1 MKTLTQTRRI
11 FIFAMMSLLSLPLFA
26 QRVNTLRPG
35 WYTLGINAGLS
46 YQQSDVAA
54 RLRGAGLGITLAKN
68 LNSRHGQLL
77 EVDLRGR
84 LMYSTSYGLDADRN
98 YLVDENSAVN
108 GTQLWDYREYP
119 SELEEPNGFIFNNHR
134 TQMGELGLEAVF
146 TLGRLRQRTGI
157 NLSVFGGIGI
167 DWYRVKT
174 DQGNEANNTNYAA
187 EYSALDTMATFA
199 QRRSLLRND
208 ILNGTYESLGEGFED
223 DSNGKVTLMP
233 NWGVELGYDI
243 TPRWGIGLGHK
254 VTYTGVDIFDGVKL
268 PSTKNDIHHYTYLQ
282 LYYRFNVD
290 EKEELPPTV
299 RFTDPEYSPYMTKEP
314 YKAVEVEIT
323 NVKDQSQ
330 INLTHNGRPLSFTY
344 RKGSLKAT
352 IILDEGT
359 NVVKAVATNGGGS
372 GEDEVRIIVE
382 EPETDDPPV
391 IRFIRPEVSGQIV
404 SNAKYDVLAEIL
416 YMETDKNIV
425 YTLNGRENKSWKFD
439 TRTGMFNSSIT
450 LAEGE
455 NIIILD
461 ARNRRG
467 SDRQTMK
474 IIYEAPV
481 YPPSI
486 QFITPSVSPYRTT
499 VPGQAL
505 ELGLKEI
512 KRTDNIQLTYNGYA
526 FTRFEYNERSGRLTS
541 QLSLQRGQNFLT
553 IVVSNKAGQA
563 REDMIIILDEVPPPP
578 VFPPRVTIQSVSNPV
593 YNNSSRNCTVN
604 VTARVEYVKFASEL
618 DIRIGG
624 TRITNFDFN
633 PNTASLSFQ
642 ANIKEGSSNLIII
655 ARNPSGESRDE
666 RLLTCNAPAVP
677 RPVVSIQS
685 PANLSVSTVA
695 NVTLRANV
703 KNVNQK
709 SEITLS
715 LNGRNTTSFTY
726 NAASGAVESNLVLST
741 GRNTIT
747 ISASNSGGSAN
758 ASVEVEFKAPAL
770 PILSITSPANGAI
783 VTDPAIKITG
793 NVTNISSGSQ
803 IKIYLNNQ
811 LQNTPILRA
820 GQYSL
825 NLTLKNGENTLRA
838 VADNGNGNSE
848 QTIKVRYEINYEKPE
863 ITFVNPPQN
872 TSVELARLDL
882 KARVT
887 NIDRPDQIKLILNG
901 RNQAGVTF
909 DKETGL
915 LSRALTLKIGRNT
928 IEIEAL
934 NPAGSAKESIEVIFD
949 PTISALPVPEV
960 KIESASRPVSDPF
973 NPNKPPSS
981 NVLATLK
988 GVNNVSQ
995 ITFSVNGTMERGF
1008 SFDPV
1013 SGKLEHVIGLNKGDN
1028 VIIITATNAKGTS
1041 SDTTNVKL

>member
-1 MKTLTQTRRI
+1 MKTLTLPRRI
-11 FIFAMMSLLSLPLFA
+11 FIFAMMSLLTLPLFA

-54 RLRGAGLGITLAKN
+54 QIRGGGLGITLAKN

-98 YLVDENSAVN
+98 YLIEENTAVN
-108 GTQLWDYREYP
+108 GSGLWDYREFP
-119 SELEEPNGFIFNNHR
+119 SELEELDGFIFNNHR

-157 NLSVFGGIGI
+157 NLSVFGGIGV

-174 DQGNEANNTNYAA
+174 DQGNESSNTDYTADYA
-187 EYSALDTMATFA
+187 ALDTSATFA

-208 ILNGTYESLGEGFED
+208 ILNGTYESLGDGFED
-223 DSNGKVTLMP
+223 DSNGKATLMP

-254 VTYTGVDIFDGVKL
+254 VTYTGVDIFDGVKM

-314 YKAVEVEIT
+314 YKVVEAEIT
-323 NVKDQSQ
+323 NVKDQGQ
-330 INLTHNGRPLSFTY
+330 INLTNNGRPLSFTY
-344 RKGSLKAT
+344 RKGTLKAT

-359 NVVKAVATNGGGS
+359 NVVKAVATNGGGT
-372 GEDEVRIIVE
+372 GEDEVQIIVE
-382 EPETDDPPV
+382 EPETENPPV
-391 IRFIRPEVSGQIV
+391 IRFIRPEVSGQVV

-450 LAEGE
+450 LIEGE
-455 NIIILD
+455 NILMLD

-467 SDRQTMK
+467 SDRQTIR

-486 QFITPSVSPYRTT
+486 QFITPSVTPFRTT

-526 FTRFEYNERSGRLTS
+526 FTRYDYNENTGRLSS
-541 QLSLQRGQNFLT
+541 QLALQKGQNFLT
-553 IVVSNKAGQA
+553 IIVSNKAGQA
-563 REDMIIILDEVPPPP
+563 REDMVIILDDVPPPP
-578 VFPPRVTIQSVSNPV
+578 VFPPRVTIQSVSNPT
-593 YNNSSRNCTVN
+593 YNNSSKNCVVN
-604 VTARVEYVKFASEL
+604 VTARVEYVKLASDL

-624 TRITNFDFN
+624 SRISNFDFN
-633 PNTASLSFQ
+633 PNTGNLNFQ
-642 ANIKEGSSNLIII
+642 ANIKEGSSNLIITG
-655 ARNPSGESRDE
+655 RNASGESRDE
-666 RLLTCNAPAVP
+666 RLLTCNAPVLPQPA
-677 RPVVSIQS
+677 VSIQN
-685 PANLSVSTVA
+685 PANQSVSTVA
-695 NVTLRANV
+695 NVTLRANA
-703 KNVNQK
+703 KNVSQK
-709 SEITLS
+709 SEITLT
-715 LNGRNTTSFTY
+715 LNGRSTTAFTF
-726 NAASGAVESNLVLST
+726 NAANGAIEGNLIL
-741 GRNTIT
+741 GAGKNTIA
-747 ISASNSGGSAN
+747 IRVSNAGGTAN
-758 ASVEVEFKAPAL
+758 ASVEVEYKAPAL
-770 PILSITSPANGAI
+770 PLLTITSPSNGA
-783 VTDPAIKITG
+783 VLNDPAIKLTG
-793 NVTNISSGSQ
+793 SVTNITAGNQ

-811 LQNTPILRA
+811 LIGNPILRA

-825 NLTLKNGENTLRA
+825 DLTLKSGENTLRA
-838 VADNGNGNSE
+838 VADNGNGTSE
-848 QTIKVRYEINYEKPE
+848 QTVKVKYEIRYEKPV
-863 ITFVNPPQN
+863 ISFVNPAQN
-872 TSVELARLDL
+872 TTVEVSRLDL
-882 KARVT
+882 QARVT
-887 NIDRPDQIKLILNG
+887 NIDRAEQIKLILNG
-901 RNQAGVTF
+901 RNQSALTF
-909 DKETGL
+909 DKESGM
-915 LSRALTLKIGRNT
+915 LSKALTLRIGKNT
-928 IEIEAL
+928 IEIEAI
-934 NPAGSAKESIEVIFD
+934 NPGGSAKEKIEVNYD
-949 PTISALPVPEV
+949 PTISALPPPEV

-973 NPNKPPSS
+973 NPNAAPTST
-981 NVLATLK
+981 VLATLK
-988 GVNNVSQ
+988 GISNASQ
-995 ITFSVNGTMERGF
+995 ITFAVNGVPERGF
-1008 SFDPV
+1008 SFDA
-1013 SGKLEHVIGLNKGDN
+1013 STGKLQHVIGLNKGDN
-1028 VIIITATNAKGTS
+1028 VIVLTVTNAKGTAT
-1041 SDTTNVKL
+1041 DTTNVKL